1 MKRQEGR
8 RNIHILQTLLF
19 AAAGIAVT
27 LFLIL
32 IGIREKAGVFR
43 ERTDKGYT
51 IVQEYICQEIE
62 AADAPI
68 GIKKEYTFHLNEAA
82 AGDTYLAFYTVHQ
95 YAEVWL
101 DGDKVYGLGLSGKKP
116 LSRTV
121 GSNWVLIPFYREDAG
136 KEIRV
141 EITPVYE
148 DFRNRKVE
156 FLVGSELAI
165 YRDRLS
171 KDLPQLIL
179 STMAIFVGLIFVCV
193 AGYNQF
199 RKHRG
204 KSLVALGFFSV
215 MMGIWRLTDTRFTPF
230 MFPNHPVLLFYLSIS
245 MLMLGMIPL
254 MKWIEEYFTEKGRK
268 LIDIYCIVSAVLCL
282 LQLFCQIVGIAELRE
297 TLFITHI
304 LIGAGVVIA
313 IAIVIYEMVK
323 YPDRIRVKVGNKL
336 PYICVAGVIGDV
348 AAFYVKGNSSG
359 LLFSLSGFLLY
370 IVMMGIATLFH
381 FSEQELQLAEK
392 ERQLAEQDRQLAE
405 QDRSLT
411 DSRIKAMM
419 SQIRSHFI
427 FNVLT
432 TISTYCKTD
441 PKMAD
446 NALIRFSR
454 YLRKNIRILEEDGM
468 IDFAMELEQVED
480 YIALEQ
486 LRFPEC
492 IVFEKQIGTSSFK
505 LPPLT
510 IQPLVEN
517 AIKHGLVGRGR
528 CGTIRLS
535 TMRRTDCIEI
545 EVTDDGVGFKPE
557 DCGKPDSVGIRNV
570 RYRLEKL
577 AEGSLEI
584 DSQPGKGTTVKITIP
599 IKESGNESN
608 LRG

>member
-1 MKRQEGR
+1 MKRQKGSR
-8 RNIHILQTLLF
+8 RNIQLFQSLLF
-19 AAAGIAVT
+19 VIAGIAVT
-27 LFLIL
+27 FFLIL
-32 IGIREKAGVFR
+32 LGVLEKTEVLQ
-43 ERTDKGYT
+43 ERTEKGYT
-51 IVQEYICQEIE
+51 IVQEYICQELE
-62 AADAPI
+62 VADAPI
-68 GIKKEYTFHLNEAA
+68 GIKKEYTFYLNEAA
-82 AGDTYLAFYTVHQ
+82 SGDTYLAFYTVHQ
-95 YAEVWL
+95 YVEVWL
-101 DGDKVYGLGLSGKKP
+101 DGHQIYGLGLSGEAS
-116 LSRTV
+116 LNRTV
-121 GSNWVLIPFYREDAG
+121 GSNWVLIPLYREDAR

-148 DFRNRKVE
+148 DFRNREVE

-165 YRDRLS
+165 YRDRLF

-179 STMAIFVGLIFVCV
+179 SVMAIFIGFLFVCV

-204 KSLVALGFFSV
+204 KGLVALGFFSV
-215 MMGIWRLTDTRFTPF
+215 MMGVWRLTDTRFTPF
-230 MFPNHPVLLFYLSIS
+230 MFPNHPVLLFYLSVS

-254 MKWIEEYFTEKGRK
+254 MKWLEEYFTEKGK
-268 LIDIYCIVSAVLCL
+268 NVINLYCMVSSAICL
-282 LQLFCQIVGIAELRE
+282 LQLFCQIAGIAEFRE

-313 IAIVIYEMVK
+313 IALVIYERVK
-323 YPDRIRVKVGNKL
+323 YPDNIKVKAGNKL

-359 LLFSLSGFLLY
+359 LLFSLFGFLLY
-370 IVMMGIATLFH
+370 IVMMGIATLFY
-381 FSEQELQLAEK
+381 FSEQELQLAEQ
-392 ERQLAEQDRQLAE
+392 ERLLAE

-432 TISTYCKTD
+432 TISTYCKTN

-454 YLRKNIRILEEDGM
+454 YLRKNIKILEEDGM

-492 IVFEKQIGTSSFK
+492 LVFEKQIGTSSFK

-517 AIKHGLVGRGR
+517 AIQHGLVGRGR
-528 CGTIRLS
+528 GGNIRLS

-545 EVTDDGVGFKPE
+545 EVTDDGVGFNPE
-557 DCGKPDSVGIRNV
+557 DCEKPDSVGIRNV

-584 DSQPGKGTTVKITIP
+584 DSKPGEGTTVKITMP
-599 IKESGNESN
+599 IKEHRNESN
-608 LRG
+608 IRG

>member
-1 MKRQEGR
+1 
-8 RNIHILQTLLF
+8 
-19 AAAGIAVT
+19 
-27 LFLIL
+27 
-32 IGIREKAGVFR
+32 
-43 ERTDKGYT
+43 
-51 IVQEYICQEIE
+51 
-62 AADAPI
+62 
-68 GIKKEYTFHLNEAA
+68 
-82 AGDTYLAFYTVHQ
+82 
-95 YAEVWL
+95 
-101 DGDKVYGLGLSGKKP
+101 
-116 LSRTV
+116 
-121 GSNWVLIPFYREDAG
+121 
-136 KEIRV
+136 
-141 EITPVYE
+141 
-148 DFRNRKVE
+148 
-156 FLVGSELAI
+156 
-165 YRDRLS
+165 
-171 KDLPQLIL
+171 
-179 STMAIFVGLIFVCV
+179 
-193 AGYNQF
+193 
-199 RKHRG
+199 
-204 KSLVALGFFSV
+204 
-215 MMGIWRLTDTRFTPF
+215 
-230 MFPNHPVLLFYLSIS
+230 
-245 MLMLGMIPL
+245 
-254 MKWIEEYFTEKGRK
+254 
-268 LIDIYCIVSAVLCL
+268 
-282 LQLFCQIVGIAELRE
+282 
-297 TLFITHI
+297 
-304 LIGAGVVIA
+304 
-313 IAIVIYEMVK
+313 
-323 YPDRIRVKVGNKL
+323 
-336 PYICVAGVIGDV
+336 
-348 AAFYVKGNSSG
+348 
-359 LLFSLSGFLLY
+359 
-370 IVMMGIATLFH
+370 
-381 FSEQELQLAEK
+381 
-392 ERQLAEQDRQLAE
+392 
-405 QDRSLT
+405 
-411 DSRIKAMM
+411 MM